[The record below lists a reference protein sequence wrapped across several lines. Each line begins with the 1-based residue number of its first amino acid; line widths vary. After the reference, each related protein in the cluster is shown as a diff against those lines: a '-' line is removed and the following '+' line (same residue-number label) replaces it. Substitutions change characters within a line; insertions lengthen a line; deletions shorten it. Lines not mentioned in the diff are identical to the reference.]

1 MRMII
6 ENTGAEGLESLLG
19 ETITL
24 FCMCY
29 FYTGKLVGVNSS
41 CIKLE
46 DPYIVYETGDFA
58 EKGWKD
64 AQKLPHKYFY
74 ITTNTIESFGLMK

>member
-1 MRMII
+1 MKMII
-6 ENTGAEGLESLLG
+6 ENTEAEGLESLLG

-29 FYTGKLVGVNSS
+29 FYTGKLVGVNRS

-46 DPYIVYETGDFA
+46 DPYIVYETGDFS